1 VQTERESRV
10 ETDTQQR
17 TERRDAGWPAI
28 ASWVMFDWSTQ
39 PFFTLITTF
48 VFSPYFAARL
58 ASNPVE
64 GQALWGYATAAAGF
78 VIAILSPVLGAV
90 ADAGGSRKPWIAV
103 FSVLL
108 VLASFSMWWAA
119 PGVDG
124 AVAIALVAFAIGTI
138 GAEFATVF
146 NNAMMP
152 DLVDE
157 ERLGW
162 LSGTGWAVGYLGG
175 LVSLGVTL
183 GFLIGDPDTGLTL
196 LGNPPILGLAPAL
209 FEGDRASGPFTAI
222 WYVIFVI
229 PLFLFVPDVP
239 RRMKLAAAARAGWR
253 DLVATLS
260 RLRSHSNAARYL
272 VAHMIYTD
280 GLVALFAFG
289 AIYAAG
295 TFGWSSIELGLF
307 GILFLVTGTV
317 GALVGGRL
325 DDRIGPKKLIAGCLV
340 ILILASLGIL
350 SVDRGHIAFVIQ
362 VPPATADGGLFNSIS
377 EKAYFA
383 LGAVIGA
390 IAGPLQSASR
400 TLLVRVSPRER
411 ITEFFGLYA
420 LSGKVTSFLGPLAV
434 SALTMVSGSQRI
446 GISILLVFFIG
457 GAIVLLG
464 VRQER

>member
-1 VQTERESRV
+1 MERDSR
-10 ETDTQQR
+10 QG
-17 TERRDAGWPAI
+17 TERRNAGWPAI
-28 ASWVMFDWSTQ
+28 VSWLLFDWSTQ

-58 ASNPVE
+58 APNPVE
-64 GQALWGYATAAAGF
+64 GQALWGYATAAAGLF
-78 VIAILSPVLGAV
+78 IAVLSPVLGAV
-90 ADAGGSRKPWIAV
+90 ADAGGSRKPWIVV

-108 VLASFSMWWAA
+108 VVASFAMWWAA
-119 PGVDG
+119 PGVEG
-124 AVAIALVAFAIGTI
+124 AITIALVAFAVGTV

-146 NNAMMP
+146 TNAMMP
-152 DLVDE
+152 DLVEE
-157 ERLGW
+157 ERLGR
-162 LSGTGWAVGYLGG
+162 LSGTGWAVGYVGG
-175 LVSLGVTL
+175 LVSLVVTL
-183 GFLIGDPDTGLTL
+183 GFLVGNPDTGHTL
-196 LGNPPILGLAPAL
+196 LGNPPIFGLDATR

-239 RRMKLAAAARAGWR
+239 RRMKLAAAARAGYR
-253 DLVATLS
+253 DLIATLS
-260 RLRSHSNAARYL
+260 RLGSHGNVTRYL
-272 VAHMIYTD
+272 VAHMVYTD

-295 TFGWSSIELGLF
+295 IFGWSSIELGLF
-307 GILFLVTGTV
+307 GILFLVTGTI

-325 DDRIGPKKLIAGCLV
+325 DDRIGPKKLIAACLV
-340 ILILASLGIL
+340 ILIVASLGIL
-350 SVDRGHIAFVIQ
+350 SVDREHIAFVIP

-377 EKAYFA
+377 EKVYFM

-411 ITEFFGLYA
+411 MTEFFGLYA

-434 SALTMVSGSQRI
+434 SALTMMSGSQRI
-446 GISILLVFFIG
+446 GISILLAFFIAG
-457 GAIVLLG
+457 FVALLG